1 MLRNGVTDPIM
12 AVLVYSP
19 TAANKDSPSATST
32 PASVAIFSLDANLSD
47 SGEMK
52 SQSGYNTH
60 ALMAEATEH
69 IKEIF
74 TFIGH
79 LYFFFWNS
87 IQLHA
92 PWFDWAVC
100 FLIDQGFC
108 FKFFA
113 YFEH

>member
-1 MLRNGVTDPIM
+1 MEEC
-12 AVLVYSP
+12 
-19 TAANKDSPSATST
+19 PSFSTST

-79 LYFFFWNS
+79 LYFF
-87 IQLHA
+87 
-92 PWFDWAVC
+92 
-100 FLIDQGFC
+100 G
-108 FKFFA
+108 KFA
-113 YFEH
+113 RDSQIL